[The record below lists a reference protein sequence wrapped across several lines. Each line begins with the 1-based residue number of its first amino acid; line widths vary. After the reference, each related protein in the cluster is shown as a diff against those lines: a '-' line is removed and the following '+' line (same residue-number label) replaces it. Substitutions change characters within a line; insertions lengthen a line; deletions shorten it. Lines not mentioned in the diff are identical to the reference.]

1 LGGLAIY
8 DCFMFFNEL
17 ELLEL
22 RLRELSPVVDRF
34 VLVEATRTHSNRPK
48 PLVYAEDRDRFRAYA
63 DSITHVVVDDAPDTS
78 DAWAIEKFQRDGVL
92 RGLAGR
98 RADDVILL
106 SDVDEIP
113 RADKVL
119 EASRRLRRPRASPS
133 RLMHAALRSRWVSHP
148 LRPLFKRHHPF
159 LIVFEMTP
167 YVGYLN
173 LRCRDTHCYGT
184 RATLRRDLTR
194 PRELRGLHGR
204 VVREGG
210 WHFSSMGGVDR
221 IREKLAACAH
231 REYDVPAFSDSER
244 LTRVLQQGEDLYGRD
259 VRWDRV
265 EIDASYPRALLENP
279 QRWAGWIMP
288 PGPAQR

>member
-1 LGGLAIY
+1 LAIY

-22 RLRELSPVVDRF
+22 RLRELSAVVDRF

-48 PLVYAEDRDRFRAYA
+48 PLVYAENRDRFRAFA
-63 DSITHVVVDDAPDTS
+63 DRIVHVVVDDAPDTS

-92 RGLAGR
+92 RDLAGC

-113 RADKVL
+113 SPDKVL
-119 EASRRLRRPRASPS
+119 EASRRLRRPRTAPS
-133 RLMHAALRSRWVSHP
+133 RLMHAALRSRWVRHP
-148 LRPLFKRHHPF
+148 LRPLLKRHHPS

-173 LRCRDTHCYGT
+173 LRCRDTRCYGT

-204 VVREGG
+204 VVRDGG

-221 IREKLAACAH
+221 VREKLGAFAH
-231 REYDVPAFSDSER
+231 REYDTPEFSDSER
-244 LTRVLQQGEDLYGRD
+244 LTRVLEHGEDLYGRD
-259 VRWDRV
+259 VAWDRV
-265 EIDASYPRALLENP
+265 EIDSTYPRALVENTKP
-279 QRWAGWIMP
+279 WAEWIMP
-288 PGPAQR
+288 ST